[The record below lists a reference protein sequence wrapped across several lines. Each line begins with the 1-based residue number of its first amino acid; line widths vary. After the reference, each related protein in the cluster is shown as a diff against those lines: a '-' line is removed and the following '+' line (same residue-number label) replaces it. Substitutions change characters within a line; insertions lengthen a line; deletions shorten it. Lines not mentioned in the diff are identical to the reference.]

1 MEGQDF
7 TSPTPLQIVFNAT
20 DPAGPLCAAFNI
32 LDDSVMEG
40 DHEFTVHITDV
51 GPTAVIASPDT
62 TTVTIDDDEREHYYE

>member
-7 TSPTPLQIVFNAT
+7 TSPIPLQIVFNII
-20 DPAGPLCAAFNI
+20 DPAAPLCATFNI

-40 DHEFTVHITDV
+40 DHEFTVQITAV